1 MKTLSS
7 LFLTAALIPSLAS
20 AFSIDSLNPVKIK
33 NDEERL
39 ACEAIMCLSSPGSFP
54 AQCEPS
60 VRKYYSIKFKYGH
73 DTLTARRNF
82 LKKCPVS
89 DNKDVAGMINSIVR

>member
-39 ACEAIMCLSSPGSFP
+39 ACEAIMCLSSPGSSP

-60 VRKYYSIKFKYGH
+60 VRKYYSSIQIGH